1 MDRFRREQNLYKD
14 KKSNSSSNQ
23 TETRYN
29 LKFKFEFKAF
39 ILGGQMGESEVLSA
53 YNEIGSSDF
62 ARVIQYSWLW
72 DREERDQWER

>member
-1 MDRFRREQNLYKD
+1 MKIKFLAA
-14 KKSNSSSNQ
+14 
-23 TETRYN
+23 TATL
-29 LKFKFEFKAF
+29 LKFELNAF

-72 DREERDQWER
+72 DKEERDQWER